1 MDGPD
6 RYASRRV
13 ASAGLD
19 NHTVLLAPGRDAGS
33 WFAKVQFLTTTDMS
47 SPISRFWVAFRNGI
61 PILLGLL
68 ALAGLYVVS
77 QYNYLLFHSLAEA
90 FSIVIAIAVFA
101 IFWNTRHLFPN
112 GVFLVIGFGCLF
124 AGLFD
129 LIYIFAYPRL
139 GVFPGAIGNTALQA
153 KTVAQWYVSLSSVV
167 AFLFLRRRIS
177 ANWIVLVYSLLAVLM
192 LLSIFVWR
200 IFPDS
205 YVEGVGVTAFQRA
218 GLVISSTA
226 YLGAFLLLVGNRR
239 EFDDRVFGFLAATLI
254 VFFVQDTVSAMAREI
269 DDLAMTVAHLCQIVA
284 LFFVYKAFVE
294 VGLRNPY
301 DLLFRKQQQNAE
313 ALERHQRFLE
323 AVLENVYSGIIACDA
338 GGTLTLFNRAA
349 REHHGLPLEPLPA
362 PKWAEH
368 YDLYQ
373 PDGRT
378 RMRME
383 EVPLFR
389 ALQGERVH
397 NVELMVVPENGPART
412 FVASG
417 EPLIGRDGLNRGAV
431 VAMHDITERKQ
442 AEEELKR
449 VNETLERRADQL
461 RALASELTRTEQRE
475 RRRLAQVLHDY
486 LQQTLV
492 AAKMQVGL
500 AHRKV
505 HDEEAM
511 IRLLRQIGELVDQAI
526 GESRSLTVE
535 LSPPV
540 LFDRGLVG
548 GLEWLARR
556 FLEQHQLPVSLDL
569 SPDAEPADEG
579 TRIFLFQAARE
590 LLFNTVKYA
599 QAQSAE
605 IRLTRLAAD
614 RLRLVVADDGRGVDP
629 AVTRSSSTSGGFGLF
644 TIRERLELIG
654 GHLEVISAPGAGT
667 QMLIE
672 VADHQGFRAPLST

>member
-1 MDGPD
+1 LEPSC
-6 RYASRRV
+6 YALCEV
-13 ASAGLD
+13 ASGDFD
-19 NHTVLLAPGRDAGS
+19 NRTVFFTPGGDAGS
-33 WFAKVQFLTTTDMS
+33 RFAKVCFLITTDMS
-47 SPISRFWVAFRNGI
+47 SPISRFWLAFRNGI
-61 PILLGLL
+61 PILLGFL
-68 ALAGLYVVS
+68 ALVGLYGVS
-77 QYNYLLFHSLAEA
+77 LFNYLLFHSLAEA

-112 GVFLVIGFGCLF
+112 GVLLVIGLGCLF

-129 LIYIFAYPRL
+129 LIYIFAYPRF
-139 GVFPGAIGNTALQA
+139 GVFPGTVGNIALQA
-153 KTVAQWYVSLSSVV
+153 KTVAQWYVSLSCVA
-167 AFLFLRRRIS
+167 AFLFLHRRIN
-177 ANWIVLVYSLLAVLM
+177 ANWVALIYSLVAVLM

-200 IFPDS
+200 NFPDS
-205 YVEGVGVTAFQRA
+205 YVEGIGVTAFQRA

-239 EFDDRVFGFLAATLI
+239 EFDERVFKFLAATLI
-254 VFFVQDTVSAMAREI
+254 VFFVQDTVSATAREI

-294 VGLRNPY
+294 VGLRKPY
-301 DLLFRKQQQNAE
+301 DLLFREQQQNAE

-323 AVLENVYSGIIACDA
+323 AVLENVHSAIIACDA
-338 GGTLTLFNRAA
+338 RGILTLFNRAA
-349 REHHGLPLEPLPA
+349 REYHGLPQEPLPA
-362 PKWAEH
+362 SQWAEH
-368 YDLYQ
+368 YDLYH
-373 PDGRT
+373 PDGKT
-378 RMRME
+378 LMRME

-389 ALQGERVH
+389 ALQGERVD
-397 NVELMVVPENGPART
+397 NVELMVLSANGPART

-417 EPLIGRDGLNRGAV
+417 QPLIGRDGLSYGAV

-449 VNETLERRADQL
+449 VNETLERRAVQL

-475 RRRLAQVLHDY
+475 RRRLAQVLHDC

-505 HDEEAM
+505 HDAEAM
-511 IRLLRQIGELVDQAI
+511 SRVLRQIGELIDHAI
-526 GESRSLTVE
+526 AESRSLTVE

-540 LFDRGLVG
+540 LFDRGLVA
-548 GLEWLARR
+548 GLEGLARR
-556 FLEQHQLPVSLDL
+556 FLDQPQLPVSLDL
-569 SPDAEPADEG
+569 SPVAEPADEG

-614 RLRLVVADDGRGVDP
+614 RLRLVVVDDGRGFDP
-629 AVTRSSSTSGGFGLF
+629 ALTRDYSTSGGFGLF

-654 GHLEVISAPGAGT
+654 GRLEVLSAPGAGT
-667 QMLIE
+667 QMLID
-672 VADHQGFRAPLST
+672 VADHQGAHAPLPT